1 MDKFAK
7 RLQEDAAAI
16 DATAS
21 DDFERRLAASLAATR
36 VVDPAPAHRSA
47 PGTLWWAS
55 SLTGLA
61 AAVAV
66 IVILNWDGSGPAAE
80 TDTSIARSTV
90 PELVEPLAVPPGLD
104 VRTAEFTSPLEVELE
119 KLRSDIEKARQT
131 VREDLEFSF

>member
-7 RLQEDAAAI
+7 RLKEDAAAI
-16 DATAS
+16 DATVS

-36 VVDPAPAHRSA
+36 VVDPVPVRRSA
-47 PGTLWWAS
+47 PATLWWAS

-66 IVILNWDGSGPAAE
+66 IVVLNWGASGPAVEA
-80 TDTSIARSTV
+80 DTPFARSTV

-104 VRTAEFTSPLEVELE
+104 VRTADFTSPLEVELE
-119 KLRSDIEKARQT
+119 KLRSDIEKARET